1 MRPTLPE
8 SPAPELDK
16 LMRQQWVRPVPS
28 LDEWLAQLPPDDP
41 DAEDPLPLI
50 MRLRQ
55 ELRQQETSK

>member
-1 MRPTLPE
+1 
-8 SPAPELDK
+8 
-16 LMRQQWVRPVPS
+16 MRQQWVRPVPS